1 MQNISANFILQKQCS
16 GKNAKCTK
24 SNIHLQYI
32 FCSRCTGKM
41 YYTRIIFDCKHC
53 ERCFLLNHSF
63 HQRTCI
69 LIFHL
74 DDYINITVLLV
85 YMYCLENQCFGV
97 YCVNLKISRQCLCW
111 HDFKFQVF
119 MHTYIAFLKGV
130 LCIEE
135 KKIPLVVT
143 ILILPYPK
151 VMRGEGC
158 QYASCMSSFTE
169 TGF

>member
-1 MQNISANFILQKQCS
+1 
-16 GKNAKCTK
+16 
-24 SNIHLQYI
+24 
-32 FCSRCTGKM
+32 
-41 YYTRIIFDCKHC
+41 
-53 ERCFLLNHSF
+53 
-63 HQRTCI
+63 
-69 LIFHL
+69 
-74 DDYINITVLLV
+74 
-85 YMYCLENQCFGV
+85 
-97 YCVNLKISRQCLCW
+97 
-111 HDFKFQVF
+111 
-119 MHTYIAFLKGV
+119 MHTYIAFLKDV

>member
-1 MQNISANFILQKQCS
+1 
-16 GKNAKCTK
+16 
-24 SNIHLQYI
+24 
-32 FCSRCTGKM
+32 
-41 YYTRIIFDCKHC
+41 
-53 ERCFLLNHSF
+53 
-63 HQRTCI
+63 
-69 LIFHL
+69 
-74 DDYINITVLLV
+74 
-85 YMYCLENQCFGV
+85 
-97 YCVNLKISRQCLCW
+97 
-111 HDFKFQVF
+111 

-158 QYASCMSSFTE
+158 QYASCMSLITVFTE